1 MINIKSIFKKVF
13 TLFILIILGGIIT
26 SCTKENKKTGDSDS
40 TNVVK
45 QDSIKFRTYSNFL
58 FVGYYYGKPSLY
70 EYEFADKKYKVIWND
85 YKESVIL
92 LLFDPDKPVSFFLTA
107 RGYGK
112 KENHAYVNRIK
123 LYHCDNKS
131 EEIILVEEIG
141 SGIQVSADW
150 NSDGNIEIQYTA
162 VDKTVASFI
171 NKYRKVYN
179 SFGTLVDDE
188 MEAFDLTKEG
198 YPELIPRRS
207 STISPS
213 GKYGITISEDSLFL
227 KVADLNERDFI
238 SLISHNIN
246 NVDWNQ
252 TENTVFISTLDLSS
266 TIKIDK
272 VLQTSELIIFDIQ
285 NKNLISRWNG
295 NGFKNFESLNN
306 HFIFDNGFDNKSTI
320 CIYDYVKQDTI
331 DIIKTYNGCGL
342 SFIPTFEQ

>member
-1 MINIKSIFKKVF
+1 MISIKFIFKNTF
-13 TLFILIILGGIIT
+13 ILFIAIVLIGIIT
-26 SCTKENKKTGDSDS
+26 SCTKENKKPDDSDS
-40 TNVVK
+40 TNVAK
-45 QDSIKFRTYSNFL
+45 QDSIKIREYSDFL

-70 EYEFADKKYKVIWND
+70 SYEFADKKYKVRWND

-92 LLFDPDKPVSFFLTA
+92 LLFDPDKPASFFLTA

-123 LYHCDNKS
+123 LYRYDNKS
-131 EEIILVEEIG
+131 DEIIFVEEIG
-141 SGIQVSADW
+141 SGIQVTADW
-150 NSDGNIEIQYTA
+150 NSDGNIEIQFTA

-171 NKYRKVYN
+171 NKYKKVYN

-213 GKYGITISEDSLFL
+213 GKYGITINEDSLFL

-246 NVDWNQ
+246 DVDWNDN
-252 TENTVFISTLDLSS
+252 ENIVFISTLDLSS
-266 TIKIDK
+266 KVKIDK
-272 VLQTSELIIFDIQ
+272 VLQTSELIIFDIL
-285 NKNLISRWNG
+285 NKSLISEWTG
-295 NGFKNFESLNN
+295 NGFKNFKTLNN
-306 HFIFDNGFDNKSTI
+306 HFIFDNGFGNKSTI
-320 CIYDYVKQDTI
+320 CVFDYVNQDTT
-331 DIIKTYNGCGL
+331 DLIKIFNGCGL
-342 SFIPTFEQ
+342 SFIPTLE